1 MLLRNK
7 RAAPVDGRRAGRAA
21 LCFPPMKPDAAA
33 ASPSHLLAAAAD
45 EPAADR
51 LAQRLR
57 DAGFTVIGATECC
70 NLVREAVRLAP
81 QAVVIEAPAVD
92 AALLATIAPL
102 QSALPLPVLLHG
114 PGPATEVAAAFEA
127 GVRHWVGTACDPAEL
142 ARALPL
148 VRQGFERL
156 QALQRELL
164 DAQARLDE
172 RKWVDRAKGV
182 LMSAQQLSEPDAFAL
197 LRTASM
203 HANLRVGEVS
213 RSVIEAAEA
222 AEAVN
227 RAGQLR
233 MLSQRIVKALALLR
247 LGIERAAA
255 ETLHEDSLA
264 RAQASID
271 HLGTLDLPDDVQP
284 LRVAAVDAW
293 QQLQRAAD
301 PVAADLVDVDRCA
314 QRLLDE
320 AQALTDALQH
330 RSGRRS
336 LQVVNLSGRQRM
348 LSQRIAKEALLA
360 GCLQDDVAQ
369 AAAAAALASAT
380 EFDAALQQ
388 LERSPLSGEEIRS
401 TLAIARGQWQRLL
414 EGMRGAGAGQGRPA
428 RDGRLALARESEA
441 LLQSFERLTTLYE
454 NSMQVLLG

>member
-1 MLLRNK
+1 
-7 RAAPVDGRRAGRAA
+7 
-21 LCFPPMKPDAAA
+21 MKPDADADDF
-33 ASPSHLLAAAAD
+33 PERLLAAAAD
-45 EPAADR
+45 ADAADA
-51 LAQRLR
+51 LARRLR
-57 DAGFTVIGATECC
+57 DAGCTVIGATACC

-81 QAVVIEAPAVD
+81 QAVVIEVPAVD
-92 AALLATIAPL
+92 AELLATLAPL

-114 PGPATEVAAAFEA
+114 PGDPARAGSAFDV
-127 GVRHWVGTACDPAEL
+127 GVLHWVGAPCDPAEL

-148 VRQGFERL
+148 AGRWFRRL
-156 QALQRELL
+156 QALQRELG

-203 HANLRVGEVS
+203 QTNLRVGEVS
-213 RSVIEAAEA
+213 RAVIEAASS

-255 ETLHEDSLA
+255 EVLHQDSLA

-271 HLGTLDLPDDVQP
+271 HLATLDLPEALQP
-284 LRVAAVDAW
+284 LRAAAAEAW

-301 PVAADLVDVDRCA
+301 PVATDLLEVDRCA
-314 QRLLDE
+314 QRLLED
-320 AQALTDALQH
+320 AQALTDALEH
-330 RSGRRS
+330 LSGRRS

-360 GCLQDDVAQ
+360 GCLPDEVAQ

-401 TLAIARGQWQRLL
+401 TLAVARGQWQRLL

-454 NSMQVLLG
+454 NSIQVLLG